1 MTKLKGFMNLKFY
14 IIFQIY
20 PTHLRS
26 VYDPSGPIL
35 GILYKEVPH
44 MLHAKYQP
52 NQPIGSGEEVVW
64 MVFTIYMGMMANLN
78 FRSSPHHHHQIFN

>member
-1 MTKLKGFMNLKFY
+1 MYLKFY

-35 GILYKEVPH
+35 ANLYGEVPH
-44 MLHAKYQP
+44 MLHANISQISP
-52 NQPIGSGEEVVW
+52 VVLEEKLSEW
-64 MVFTIYMGMMANLN
+64 FLPYMGMMAILN
-78 FRSSPHHHHQIFN
+78 FRSLPVFAKFCITII